1 NQAATGGLLRDKF
14 GRCHCAFTSNLGACS
29 ITRAEMQGLL
39 TGLCQ
44 A

>member
-1 NQAATGGLLRDKF
+1 
-14 GRCHCAFTSNLGACS
+14 
-29 ITRAEMQGLL
+29 MQGLL